1 MKDNRSMKLLI
12 IDDHPILREGIAAML
27 RQVEPDT
34 IVLQAHDGA
43 EGLHVAEA
51 HDDLDAV
58 MLDLMMPGMAGMTA
72 IREFGKRRPDLPV
85 IVLSSS
91 EDPDDVRHALAAG
104 ALGYVPKS
112 ASPQTLV
119 SALRFVLQ
127 GNIYVPPFIL
137 DQVANFADETAATG
151 TTLAPRLTDRQVEVL
166 RLVCQ
171 GYSNKEIGRL
181 LGLSDKTVK
190 THITA
195 IFKALN
201 VSNRTQAASVARAG
215 ELI

>member
-1 MKDNRSMKLLI
+1 MISISETWPRLRTGRLMKDNRGMKLLI

-151 TTLAPRLTDRQVEVL
+151 TTLAPRLTDRQ
-166 RLVCQ
+166 
-171 GYSNKEIGRL
+171 
-181 LGLSDKTVK
+181 
-190 THITA
+190 
-195 IFKALN
+195 
-201 VSNRTQAASVARAG
+201 G
-215 ELI
+215 E

>member
-1 MKDNRSMKLLI
+1 MKDNRGMKLLI

-137 DQVANFADETAATG
+137 DQVANFATETAATG

>member
-1 MKDNRSMKLLI
+1 MKDNRGMKLLI

>member
-1 MKDNRSMKLLI
+1 
-12 IDDHPILREGIAAML
+12 LREGIAAML

-58 MLDLMMPGMAGMTA
+58 MLDLIMPGMAGMTA

-190 THITA
+190 THVTA

>member
-1 MKDNRSMKLLI
+1 
-12 IDDHPILREGIAAML
+12 
-27 RQVEPDT
+27 
-34 IVLQAHDGA
+34 
-43 EGLHVAEA
+43 
-51 HDDLDAV
+51 

-72 IREFGKRRPDLPV
+72 IREFGKRRADVPV

-119 SALRFVLQ
+119 SALRFVLL

-137 DQVANFADETAATG
+137 DQVSNLADETAAAGTG
-151 TTLAPRLTDRQVEVL
+151 AALAPRLTDRQVEVL